1 MTIYRQLR
9 THNHLAY
16 ILEPTS
22 KLLNMKKI
30 ITLMMVAASLCT
42 IAGHSQISLSL
53 NIGTQPAWGPTGYD
67 HVDYYYLP
75 DMDAYYDVPN
85 QVYYFKNGNSWT
97 RTSSLPA
104 RYRNFD
110 LYHSHKVVI
119 NNVNRPYLQNDKY
132 RRQYAGF
139 KGKHDQVVIR
149 DSKEE
154 KYFVN
159 KDHPQHAQWQ
169 KSHGQDNRNQG
180 RDDNRGKDRKDN
192 NDSRH

>member
-1 MTIYRQLR
+1 
-9 THNHLAY
+9 
-16 ILEPTS
+16 
-22 KLLNMKKI
+22 
-30 ITLMMVAASLCT
+30 MMVAAFFMTTSANAQFS
-42 IAGHSQISLSL
+42 ISL

-75 DMDAYYDVPN
+75 DIDAYYYVPD
-85 QVYYFKNGNSWT
+85 QVYVYRNGNSWT

-119 NNVNRPYLQNDKY
+119 NNVDKPYLRNDRYKK
-132 RRQYAGF
+132 QYASYRGR
-139 KGKHDQVVIR
+139 HDQTPIR

-159 KDHPQHAQWQ
+159 KNHPQHTQWE
-169 KSHGQDNRNQG
+169 KSHGNDHKNDRNQG
-180 RDDNRGKDRKDN
+180 RDNDKNKDHDNGH
-192 NDSRH
+192 RHD